1 MYLLGSLYPA
11 IPYKVHAVPIPEPPS
26 VVLLVAGLVIGV
38 VVVRDAVTRP
48 RNTLSFKER
57 AA

>member
-1 MYLLGSLYPA
+1 MDLLDSCTAA
-11 IPYKVHAVPIPEPPS
+11 IPFKVHVLPIPEPAS

-48 RNTLSFKER
+48 WNTLSFR
-57 AA
+57 RG